1 MLLPTR
7 WVLDAVPLENRTT
20 CQKRRGF
27 FHPGLGRSSGFT
39 LIELLIVV
47 AIIGV
52 LAAVG
57 IPMYNGYVS
66 NSKRTAA
73 MENFERVTSFIDT
86 EVLKCRAMGGTPMRL
101 LDKNGTAT
109 TIPCPVDSKDDTTN
123 QAFEDHFEGLGMK
136 NPYYPETAA
145 TTRPSGKPCAEGCI
159 SIDGHNTVFA
169 VNMQYINSEEI
180 KVSMPQW
187 LRYLHQ
193 ISG

>member
-1 MLLPTR
+1 MLDIVHLKY
-7 WVLDAVPLENRTT
+7 RTPF
-20 CQKRRGF
+20 QKHRGVAY
-27 FHPGLGRSSGFT
+27 PGFSRSSGFT
-39 LIELLIVV
+39 LLELLIVV

-57 IPMYNGYVS
+57 IPMYNGYVAD
-66 NSKRTAA
+66 SKRTAA
-73 MENFERVTSFIDT
+73 MENFERVVNFIDT

-109 TIPCPVDSKDDTTN
+109 TIPCPVDSKDDATN

-145 TTRPSGKPCAEGCI
+145 TVRPSGKSCAEGCI
-159 SIDGHNTVFA
+159 SVDGHKTVFA
-169 VNMQYINSEEI
+169 VNMGYIDSEG
-180 KVSMPQW
+180 KNKSMPQW